1 MVLKKHS
8 APNCTRERQVLSVLP
23 APLPC
28 VQVAAYLLD
37 HDHFARVPHTVMVT
51 MTHPAFHTA
60 AGTSAAGPPTKLG
73 SLQEFV
79 PHDCDTSEMGAS
91 RFSVR
96 DVHRIGILDI
106 RLMNTDRH
114 AGAPQCFLLCLAGM
128 KRS

>member
-1 MVLKKHS
+1 M
-8 APNCTRERQVLSVLP
+8 
-23 APLPC
+23 
-28 VQVAAYLLD
+28 AAYLLD

-51 MTHPAFHTA
+51 MSHPAFHNGG
-60 AGTSAAGPPTKLG
+60 AGAGGEGLPVKLG

-91 RFSVR
+91 RFCAR

-114 AGAPQCFLLCLAGM
+114 AGEPLG
-128 KRS
+128 